1 MGRIGIGIAAT
12 ALLVGSGAIAAG
24 TTAGAADPPGNDAAD
39 ARKAACGVLTTT
51 PKYNG
56 DVPSPEEA
64 LGFELGDHQA
74 TVRQM
79 YRYMDIIDRNSNKVV
94 TGTAGRTATGTPLK
108 YALLSAKGNVKPAKL
123 KRISRDA
130 AKLRDPN
137 LPKGQAKAIQKR
149 MPTILWL
156 TGNVHGNE
164 PAAGDAGLQIMYEL
178 ADRTDCVAKRI
189 SENALVGFIPSQNP
203 DGRTADTREN
213 TYAFDMNRDWFSTTQ
228 PETKA
233 KLQLIREF
241 PPQLF
246 IDEHGM
252 GGDGYF
258 FPPNT
263 DPTYH
268 ETSKQSVN
276 WVNNLYGAANAASF
290 TSEGLEFETYE
301 AGYDLFFQGYGDS
314 APTTQFGAAGMT
326 FEVGQEASYPD
337 QTYKHYLT
345 GMSSLYAGATH
356 RQSILRDWHRG
367 YVQAARQGRQ
377 CRLEPNEVYN
387 PGNTVQQPVPSRR
400 VCGYFLSS
408 DTPAKKRE
416 LAAVVQRL
424 QDAGVKVYRL
434 TKPVRVP
441 DFREYGRAPQRETIQ
456 RGTYWVP
463 MAQAEKHWVQA
474 MLNENTYVPFPYFYD
489 VSGWS
494 MALLSNLDGGY
505 TGTKVNQSALELL
518 PRQRVRPMPLP
529 GRLPEI
535 GVLSYDSSPFRPSQS
550 AGWLRWRLD
559 NDWEMPNVD
568 VRPSQVSERTLSD
581 LDTLVVPD
589 TDPERMA
596 ELIGSDGANA
606 LRTWVNEG
614 GHLIAW
620 QGGTQLAAQLG
631 LSRAVVAEPTGRAP
645 GTLFRVN
652 VAGNSPL
659 TKGVGADNWVMYNS
673 DAVMTAA
680 DDANVVASYP
690 AADSSDWFVSGYQEG
705 AEELG
710 ETALEISEPVGSGD
724 VTVFSSDPNF
734 RAFSDGTARLLY
746 NAILTSRGTQARQL
760 DTAPP
765 AGAKVRKAGVAKA
778 RKAARAMVHPY
789 GAALEIRVPADDAEA
804 TADVLREHASNVRV
818 ARSGETATVYVP
830 AGRHASA
837 DPAGWVR
844 ELPTSLEDA
853 GVEPLSIDTP

>member
-1 MGRIGIGIAAT
+1 MRRIGIGVATT
-12 ALLVGSGAIAAG
+12 ALLVGSGAIAAS
-24 TTAGAADPPGNDAAD
+24 TTAGVADPPSNDN
-39 ARKAACGVLTTT
+39 ARTSGCGVLTTT
-51 PKYNG
+51 PKYKG
-56 DVPSPEEA
+56 DVPSPEES
-64 LGFELGDHQA
+64 LGFELGSHPA
-74 TVRQM
+74 TTRQLN
-79 YRYMDIIDRNSNKVV
+79 RYMRVIDRNSDKVV
-94 TGTAGRTATGTPLK
+94 TGTAGRTAKGSPLK
-108 YALLSAKGNVKPAKL
+108 YALLSTTGNVKPAKL
-123 KRISRDA
+123 RRISRDA

-137 LPKGQAKAIQKR
+137 LPKGQARAIQQR
-149 MPTILWL
+149 MPAILWL

-189 SENALVGFIPSQNP
+189 SKNALVGFMPSQNP
-203 DGRTADTREN
+203 DGRTARTREN
-213 TYAFDMNRDWFSTTQ
+213 SYAFDMNRDWFAQTQ
-228 PETKA
+228 PGTDA
-233 KLQLIREF
+233 KLSLLRKF

-268 ETSKQSVN
+268 ETSSQSVN

-290 TSEGLEFETYE
+290 TSEGLDFETYE

-314 APTTQFGAAGMT
+314 VPTTQFGAAGMT
-326 FEVGQEASYPD
+326 FEVGQEAPYPD
-337 QTYKHYLT
+337 QTYKHYLS
-345 GMSSLYAGATH
+345 GMSSLYAGATN
-356 RQSILRDWHRG
+356 RRSILRDWHKG
-367 YVQAARQGRQ
+367 YVQAQRQGRQ

-387 PGNTVQQPVPSRR
+387 PGNTVQQPVPNRR

-408 DTPAKKRE
+408 GTSAKQRD
-416 LAAVVQRL
+416 LAVVVQRL
-424 QDAGVKVYRL
+424 QDAGVQVYRL
-434 TKPVRVP
+434 TKPVRVS
-441 DFREYGRAPQRETIQ
+441 DFREYGRAPRRETVQ
-456 RGTYWVP
+456 RGTYWIP

-494 MALLSNLDGGY
+494 MALLSNLEGGY
-505 TGTKVNQSALELL
+505 TGTKVKKSAIELL

-529 GRLPEI
+529 SDLPDV
-535 GVLSYDSSPFRPSQS
+535 GVLSRDSSPFRPAQS

-559 NDWEMPNVD
+559 KDWNIPNVD
-568 VRPSQVSERTLSD
+568 VRPSQISKSTLSD
-581 LDTLVVPD
+581 LDTLIVPD

-596 ELIGSDGANA
+596 ELIGSDGTDA
-606 LRTWVNEG
+606 LRTWVNDG

-620 QGGTQLAAQLG
+620 QGGTQLAVQLG
-631 LSRAVVAEPTGRAP
+631 LSRAVLTEPTGKAP
-645 GTLFRVN
+645 GTLFRVDN
-652 VAGNSPL
+652 EDNSPL

-680 DDANVVASYP
+680 DPTNVIASYP
-690 AADSSDWFVSGYQEG
+690 AADSEDWYVSGYQEG

-710 ETALEISEPVGSGD
+710 ETALEISDPVGSGD
-724 VTVFSSDPNF
+724 VTVFASDPNF

-746 NAILTSRGTQARQL
+746 NAILTSSGTQARQS
-760 DTAPP
+760 DTAPR
-765 AGAKVRKAGVAKA
+765 AGAKVRAADLAKA
-778 RKAARAMVHPY
+778 RDAARKVVHPY
-789 GAALEIRVPADDAEA
+789 DAALEVRVPVDDAEA
-804 TADVLREHASNVRV
+804 VADIVREHATDVRV
-818 ARSGETATVYVP
+818 ARSDETATVYVP

-844 ELPTSLEDA
+844 ELPASLDDA
-853 GVEPLSIDTP
+853 GVQPLSINTP